1 MVGRPASSRRGD
13 QSRRELVSIAI
24 DCFSRY
30 GYQGT
35 SIDRIARAAGVTK
48 GALYYHFKDKQDL
61 LFGALDDR
69 IGGFERVVV
78 ERVTQ
83 LKDPVA
89 ALHAVAHICVEQ
101 ATISNHR
108 RFILTLMVEALDTH
122 PELSDRFR
130 DMMRRFR
137 EFLSHTVS
145 IGQRRGVF
153 RNTVDPSLA
162 AQLFVAALIGTEL
175 QYYQD
180 PKTIRLRES
189 MQAVVEQFCVWLS
202 VSARPSQ
209 DTALAEAARAAGT
222 TVSGEPDESGSRQ
235 ATGRRARGIGMKPA
249 APRLEGR
256 RESNEP
262 RRGHELR
269 RARGSKETNDG

>member
-1 MVGRPASSRRGD
+1 MARAVPQPRRGD
-13 QSRRELVSIAI
+13 ESRRALVSIAI

-48 GALYYHFKDKQDL
+48 GALYYHFKDKQEL

-78 ERVTQ
+78 ERVTR

-89 ALHAVAHICVEQ
+89 ALYEVADICVEQ

-108 RFILTLMVEALDTH
+108 RFILTLMVEALDTQ
-122 PELSDRFR
+122 PELSERFR
-130 DMMRRFR
+130 AMMRRFR
-137 EFLSHTVS
+137 EFLANTVA
-145 IGQRRGVF
+145 IGQRKGAF
-153 RNTVDPSLA
+153 RAEVEPAFA

-180 PKTIRLRES
+180 PEAIPLRDS
-189 MQAVVEQFCVWLS
+189 MHAVTEQFCAWL
-202 VSARPSQ
+202 A
-209 DTALAEAARAAGT
+209 T
-222 TVSGEPDESGSRQ
+222 TNAP
-235 ATGRRARGIGMKPA
+235 RRAPAGIV
-249 APRLEGR
+249 
-256 RESNEP
+256 
-262 RRGHELR
+262 
-269 RARGSKETNDG
+269 ARGGPGRAPGPRNRR